1 MREKYLIAHVFFFS
15 FGYSM
20 LSFELPPFL
29 TLLGA
34 NQFYL
39 GEMGFLLM
47 LPNILL
53 PILFFR
59 ISDLKIVYRLIVISV
74 LITDFSILFFYF
86 IKSLE
91 ILLFLILLI
100 GVGQFIW
107 WITTEIFFSNL
118 SRDSKLINIYSS
130 IWGIA
135 YFIAP
140 LVSSYF
146 ISIFGYGSN
155 LIFSFLIIFF
165 SLVLLISYRP
175 KQYKI
180 IEQTF
185 NNGKKIFV
193 DSFFPSFGVGL
204 VFSIFYSIF
213 PGFLF
218 KNGYSILLLGIIIT
232 ASSLTRLIGF
242 FLVINLRDVKN
253 MERIMKFSFLLLLF
267 IIFPFFTLNFF
278 VILIMALVIGF
289 GSSVGISIPLIYISK
304 KKDSDISKNI
314 AIYELSFGASVSI
327 FSLFLGWISQNY
339 GNKTPYLI

>member
-1 MREKYLIAHVFFFS
+1 
-15 FGYSM
+15 
-20 LSFELPPFL
+20 
-29 TLLGA
+29 
-34 NQFYL
+34 
-39 GEMGFLLM
+39 
-47 LPNILL
+47 
-53 PILFFR
+53 
-59 ISDLKIVYRLIVISV
+59 
-74 LITDFSILFFYF
+74 
-86 IKSLE
+86 
-91 ILLFLILLI
+91 
-100 GVGQFIW
+100 
-107 WITTEIFFSNL
+107 
-118 SRDSKLINIYSS
+118 
-130 IWGIA
+130 
-135 YFIAP
+135 
-140 LVSSYF
+140 
-146 ISIFGYGSN
+146 
-155 LIFSFLIIFF
+155 
-165 SLVLLISYRP
+165 
-175 KQYKI
+175 
-180 IEQTF
+180 
-185 NNGKKIFV
+185 KKIFV

-242 FLVINLRDVKN
+242 FLVINLRDIKN

-339 GNKTPYLI
+339 GNKTPYLIDFIIVLIVSFIYIYLKSKEKNI